1 VEAGPKLYGPP
12 AILGSRKVKPAVEL
26 IYKVCQNQLFEAS
39 VTAGRF
45 LGAPI
50 DTSDGYIHFSTAE
63 QLRETLRLYFAGQT
77 NLTLFSV
84 PCSTLGDRLV
94 WEPSRGGALF
104 PHVYGDLA
112 MDEIVDSAVIAVAD
126 DGRVDLPEWVQ

>member
-1 VEAGPKLYGPP
+1 M
-12 AILGSRKVKPAVEL
+12 KPAVEK
-26 IYKVCQNQLFEAS
+26 IYKVCQHHLFEAS
-39 VTAGRF
+39 VAAGRF

-50 DTSDGYIHFSTAE
+50 DTTDGYIHFSTAE

-84 PCSTLGDRLV
+84 PCATLGDRLV

-112 MDEIVDSAVIAVAD
+112 MDEIADSAVIAVAG

>member
-1 VEAGPKLYGPP
+1 
-12 AILGSRKVKPAVEL
+12 VKPAVET

-63 QLRETLRLYFAGQT
+63 QLRETLRLYFAGQSD
-77 NLTLFSV
+77 LTLFAV
-84 PCSTLGDRLV
+84 PSATLGDRLV

-104 PHVYGDLA
+104 PHVYGELP
-112 MDEIVDSAVIAVAD
+112 MSEIGDSAAIAVAA
-126 DGRVDLPEWVQ
+126 DGTVNLPEWVK